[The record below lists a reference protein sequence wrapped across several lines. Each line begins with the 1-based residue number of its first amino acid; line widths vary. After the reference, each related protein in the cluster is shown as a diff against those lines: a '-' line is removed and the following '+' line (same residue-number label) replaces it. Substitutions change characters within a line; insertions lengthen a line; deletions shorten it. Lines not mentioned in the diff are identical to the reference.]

1 MFADGRGA
9 RNSQGLARNS
19 KRPFAPLSAT
29 RTRRAGTSGLR
40 KVAKPGSTRPR
51 NRPAFS
57 LMPPVDDQVHDEP
70 SETQAID
77 GNVALMGPDGVSVVL
92 TPDAAFE
99 TSRLLEAA
107 EAQGQ
112 RVRAQAKETSALFRD
127 KA

>member
-1 MFADGRGA
+1 
-9 RNSQGLARNS
+9 
-19 KRPFAPLSAT
+19 
-29 RTRRAGTSGLR
+29 
-40 KVAKPGSTRPR
+40 
-51 NRPAFS
+51 
-57 LMPPVDDQVHDEP
+57 MPPVDDQVHDEP

-107 EAQGQ
+107 AEAQGQ
-112 RVRAQAKETSALFRD
+112 RVRAQAKETPALFRD